1 MLCLTD
7 RAAIGAALRDLTLDV
22 DLRALIGLRVW
33 DLYVEHHRPPDQGVR
48 FYAVQGGDT
57 ADVINAAL
65 GMRITGDQAEDTGFD
80 WIEDHGLWFEIAYPP
95 KDGAPTHVFVE
106 NGPAMELGIHC
117 LTLGHFWPDA

>member
-7 RAAIGAALRDLTLDV
+7 RAAIGAALRNLTLDV

-33 DLYVEHHRPPDQGVR
+33 DLYVEHHRPPDKGVR

-65 GMRITGDQAEDTGFD
+65 GIPITGDEAEDTGFD
-80 WIEDHGLWFEIAYPP
+80 FIVDHGIWMEIAYSPN
-95 KDGAPTHVFVE
+95 DGIPTRVFVE
-106 NGPAMELGIHC
+106 NGPGTELGIHTLC
-117 LTLGHFWPDA
+117 LGHFWPDA